1 MRAMANRIKNEIKG
15 KLEIYKRK
23 KNNFYQ
29 IIERDCAFLREN
41 SLIDYSLLIGEI
53 GTDQIQRVKEMV
65 REDKSLGHGLY
76 YSTDGKAYLIGIIDP
91 LTKFTMRKEAEFQLK
106 RIKHGETMSCV
117 PPDLYAGRF
126 SRAMKQYI

>member
-1 MRAMANRIKNEIKG
+1 MMRAMANRIKNEIKG

-91 LTKFTMRKEAEFQLK
+91 LTKFT
-106 RIKHGETMSCV
+106 
-117 PPDLYAGRF
+117 
-126 SRAMKQYI
+126 